1 MITIIDRLESWRKE
15 RGLDISQGFNFDLN
29 SQVSFIFE
37 EIGVEYLRAK
47 NEYEKV
53 DALCDTVVF
62 CINGHSLI
70 SNIMQSDIYF
80 LTRNTIKVSDIIKET
95 HVLMLDTVRP
105 EYSLKQIVRMCFT
118 MIEDMG
124 YNFKQCMDETL
135 KEIESRKGAFNPDS
149 GKWEKFKDE
158 ESKKLWYKADYSKC
172 KIQEQTYNDHP
183 ESCQC
188 EECQEWQ
195 QDYNKRN
202 NTTY

>member
-15 RGLDISQGFNFDLN
+15 RDLDISQGFKFELN
-29 SQVSFIFE
+29 AQVSFIFE

-47 NEYEKV
+47 NEYEKI

-62 CINGHSLI
+62 CINGASLLD
-70 SNIMQSDIYF
+70 NVMQKDIYF
-80 LTRNTIKVSDIIKET
+80 LERNILSAEDIIKNA
-95 HVLMLDTVRP
+95 HILMLGNVRA
-105 EYSLKQIVRMCFT
+105 EYIFKTIIRICFT

-135 KEIESRKGAFNPDS
+135 KEIESRKGGFNPDS

-172 KIQEQTYNDHP
+172 KIKEKSYNDHP
-183 ESCQC
+183 ETCQC

>member
-1 MITIIDRLESWRKE
+1 MKNILERLKNWRLE
-15 RGLDISQGFNFDLN
+15 RGLDKSQGFEFDLEK
-29 SQVSFIFE
+29 QVSFILE

-53 DALCDTVVF
+53 DALCDTVIF

-105 EYSLKQIVRMCFT
+105 EYSLKQIIRMCFT

-124 YNFKQCMDETL
+124 YSFKQCMNETL
-135 KEIESRKGAFNPDS
+135 KEMESRTGVYNETS
-149 GKWEKFKDE
+149 GKREKFKTE
-158 ESKKLWYKADYSKC
+158 EAKARWYFADYSKC
-172 KIQEQTYNDHP
+172 KN
-183 ESCQC
+183 
-188 EECQEWQ
+188 
-195 QDYNKRN
+195 RN
-202 NTTY
+202 